1 MPKSGNNLSVLNKRE
16 IKEDPQIVFIDN
28 RTRLFPGIAGAE
40 RTNIILWKRGF
51 NNGLQGKQKIFEDG
65 ANPTEQLL
73 RTEYSLDDKPRE
85 IVKLADLVQQ
95 LSGHTPVQSIT
106 SPLKPYGIRTDAPK
120 APGKYGLPAMP
131 EIQASPDDIKM
142 FSSNEQIF
150 YLPRAFPIPKITK
163 SFDKYKVFVPYAWG
177 NMSEGAGLGGAYANV
192 VVASPYEIATETYQE
207 QGPFEDLATAT
218 KHAKYILTRFARA
231 LLFLNKN
238 SQHSTTAWGAVPVQ
252 DFSESWWNL
261 DIGELE
267 LRLKHK
273 YQIPDDVFAY
283 YLSNVQAKSEKN
295 IVGYT
300 E

>member
-1 MPKSGNNLSVLNKRE
+1 
-16 IKEDPQIVFIDN
+16 
-28 RTRLFPGIAGAE
+28 
-40 RTNIILWKRGF
+40 
-51 NNGLQGKQKIFEDG
+51 
-65 ANPTEQLL
+65 
-73 RTEYSLDDKPRE
+73 
-85 IVKLADLVQQ
+85 
-95 LSGHTPVQSIT
+95 
-106 SPLKPYGIRTDAPK
+106 
-120 APGKYGLPAMP
+120 
-131 EIQASPDDIKM
+131 
-142 FSSNEQIF
+142 
-150 YLPRAFPIPKITK
+150 
-163 SFDKYKVFVPYAWG
+163 
-177 NMSEGAGLGGAYANV
+177 MSEGAGLGGAYANV